1 VAETKAYRFF
11 KRVVPGTL
19 FLGWGP
25 CRTLVFA
32 GFIFLLL
39 VLSPVSEARGE
50 DAAVPGIMAVYGD
63 SRGNPDMHRKIVE
76 GILKFKPCVVFH
88 VGDLVRRGAGQ
99 KEWADFKEI
108 IAPLT
113 GKAEFFPVRGNHDAG
128 SSHYFDTFTL
138 PGNERWYSVE
148 RYGVHFILLDTNSR
162 LTPGSDQY
170 RWLEAELQRVGRKD
184 KFVAVVL
191 HHSPFSTGIYP
202 DEKRLKKKIVP
213 LFEKYAVD
221 IVFSGHNH
229 FYERQRVRDVTYI
242 VTGGGGDPLH
252 FKFRYS
258 PDSQVFANVHHFC
271 IFHVAGD
278 ELVLEA
284 YDVDL
289 NPIDQFR
296 IRKRKQGK

>member
-63 SRGNPDMHRKIVE
+63 TRGNPDIHRKVVE
-76 GILKFKPCVVFH
+76 GILKFNPRVVFH
-88 VGDLVRRGAGQ
+88 VGDLVRKGAGQ
-99 KEWADFKEI
+99 KEWANFKEI

-113 GKAEFFPVRGNHDAG
+113 DKAEFFPVRGNHDAG

-138 PGNERWYSVE
+138 PGNEKWYSVE
-148 RYGVHFILLDTNSR
+148 RHGVQFVLLDTNSR
-162 LTPGSDQY
+162 LSPGSEQY
-170 RWLEAELQRVGRKD
+170 RWLEAELRRFSRKD

-191 HHSPFSTGIYP
+191 HHSPFSTGIFS
-202 DEKRLKKKIVP
+202 DEKGLQKKIVP

-221 IVFSGHNH
+221 IVFSGHHH
-229 FYERQRVRDVTYI
+229 FYERLRVHDVTYI

-252 FKFRYS
+252 FQLRYS
-258 PDSQVFANVHHFC
+258 PDSAVFMNVHHFC
-271 IFHVAGD
+271 IFNVSGN
-278 ELVLEA
+278 ELVLAA

-289 NPIDQFR
+289 NPIDQHR
-296 IRKRKQGK
+296 IRKRK